1 MLSAIVSILIGNFLI
16 GLIFKPA
23 LDHLREI
30 REKLLSVVVP
40 LDEVHHR
47 SFRLRKPWNA
57 EEFEKADEA
66 SRHEINE
73 ILRKYTL
80 AYHAFRRIG
89 IVFVVGGWST
99 DRSARRFSGAPTFR
113 FWFLK
118 GWGLCA
124 SILRT

>member
-1 MLSAIVSILIGNFLI
+1 MFSAIVSILIGNFLI

-47 SFRLRKPWNA
+47 SFRLRVPWNA
-57 EEFEKADEA
+57 EEFEEADEA

-80 AYHAFRRIG
+80 AYRSFKRIG
-89 IVFVVGGWST
+89 IVFLVALLVLVNYT
-99 DRSARRFSGAPTFR
+99 TVAAI
-113 FWFLK
+113 
-118 GWGLCA
+118 LCVLG
-124 SILRT
+124 SWQTIISCVLLT